1 MRTIR
6 ARQAARKEKDA
17 KAKQPRNTVAK
28 NAPLWMRV
36 FSTVSMLGILSLA
49 VMGAWL
55 GFNAGGLG
63 AGFAGLVGG
72 GALGW
77 LVSYVIGNMLREMLP
92 LIRVLLVLS
101 IIGATIYVL
110 HLLGVQL
117 GINPQ

>member
-1 MRTIR
+1 MRTIK

-17 KAKQPRNTVAK
+17 QAKSPRANTPK

-49 VMGAWL
+49 VMGAWF
-55 GFNAGGLG
+55 GFHAGGLG
-63 AGFAGLVGG
+63 AGFAGLIGG

-77 LVSYVIGNMLREMLP
+77 FISFVIGNMLKEMLP
-92 LIRVLLVLS
+92 LIRVLLVLG

>member
-1 MRTIR
+1 MRTIK

-77 LVSYVIGNMLREMLP
+77 FVSYVIGNMLREMLP
-92 LIRVLLVLS
+92 LIRVLVVLG